1 MSSFNNINKISESIN
16 RAFQAHAKVR
26 DSIADICDG
35 GRKWRK
41 AAIKNGVNRYSDPDY
56 IEACRTDARRT
67 IAIWS
72 KY

>member
-1 MSSFNNINKISESIN
+1 MSSFNNNYFAELMNNAMESHRN
-16 RAFQAHAKVR
+16 AMEQ
-26 DSIADICDG
+26 IADLCDG

-41 AAIKNGVNRYSDPDY
+41 SAIKKGVNKYSNPDY
-56 IEACRTDARRT
+56 IEACRTDARRS